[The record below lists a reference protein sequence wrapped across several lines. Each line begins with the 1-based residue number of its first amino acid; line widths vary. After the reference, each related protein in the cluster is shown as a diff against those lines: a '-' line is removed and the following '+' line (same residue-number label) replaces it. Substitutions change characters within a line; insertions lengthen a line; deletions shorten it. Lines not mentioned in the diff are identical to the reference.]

1 MPGWPLC
8 AVADR
13 SDTPLVP
20 SGHKTADSDR
30 RDHVP
35 RPERAQGH
43 RIPSRGSADRALSPT
58 SILALQRSA
67 GNRFTAALLQ
77 RSACGPGCACASCT
91 GQQADA
97 TVQASLWDDAK
108 DLASGAGKLIGGAI
122 DTGVAAVESTL
133 SELAKLGT
141 CGPKLA
147 KLAGGVDAQ
156 IQALVLRHVRDLTM
170 PTAGDATALL
180 PFVEKAIIDGV
191 CDCLTDEIVTAVALH
206 VYLAG
211 QPLAQAHLEHYLKG
225 GGKPYVED
233 IADLFARNPTVRA
246 NVGSQIG
253 SACDGGK
260 ITAGVLEGG
269 ADLPGGGQVGGF
281 PPITQLDFDDQDW
294 RNAVGNVDKL
304 EWVIVSGPDAAG
316 RAQVRIT
323 LTDAYAWHGK
333 EARISQCVHQA
344 LENMKSKGAA
354 DYTSTGS
361 AVVALDLS
369 SAFVPKEPVG
379 PR

>member
-1 MPGWPLC
+1 M
-8 AVADR
+8 
-13 SDTPLVP
+13 
-20 SGHKTADSDR
+20 
-30 RDHVP
+30 
-35 RPERAQGH
+35 
-43 RIPSRGSADRALSPT
+43 
-58 SILALQRSA
+58 
-67 GNRFTAALLQ
+67 LQ
-77 RSACGPGCACASCT
+77 RSACGPGCACASCAGPQT
-91 GQQADA
+91 DA
-97 TVQASLWDDAK
+97 TVQTSLLDDAK
-108 DLASGAGKLIGGAI
+108 DLASGAGRLIGGAI
-122 DTGVAAVESTL
+122 DTGIAAAESTL
-133 SELAKLGT
+133 AELAKLGT

-156 IQALVLRHVRDLTM
+156 IQALVLRHVRDRTM
-170 PTAGDATALL
+170 PTAGDAAALL

-211 QPLAQAHLEHYLKG
+211 QPLAQEHLKHYLQG

-246 NVGSQIG
+246 NVGNQVG
-253 SACDGGK
+253 FACDGGK
-260 ITAGVLEGG
+260 IRAGVLEGG
-269 ADLPGGGQVGGF
+269 ADLPGGGQVAGF

-304 EWVIVSGPDAAG
+304 DWAIVSGPDPAG
-316 RAQVRIT
+316 QAQVRIT

-369 SAFVPKEPVG
+369 AAFVAKDPVG